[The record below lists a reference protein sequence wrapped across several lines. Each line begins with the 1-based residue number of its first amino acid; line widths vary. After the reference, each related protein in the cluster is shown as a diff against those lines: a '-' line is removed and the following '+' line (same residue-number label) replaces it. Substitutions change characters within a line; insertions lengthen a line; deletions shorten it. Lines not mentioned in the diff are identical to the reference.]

1 MNPSPNP
8 AAFSVNTT
16 ARRPKVR
23 RGRLGIRLSEPLLR
37 RLREYAAAKG
47 RKESAIIEDL
57 VADYLASGGGRHTES
72 SPSSPIDRLVAAIND
87 DRAAR
92 GAQLGEVLRAV
103 ELLSEAFGRFVGVW
117 MTTAAPVPAE
127 ESKRADFRK
136 ANTANY
142 ESFARA
148 VVGYFAQG
156 HRFARD
162 LPDSPQGSPPRA
174 PRAGAGTSSG
184 QGGRKV

>member
-1 MNPSPNP
+1 MNPNP
-8 AAFSVNTT
+8 AASSVNTA

-57 VADYLASGGGRHTES
+57 VANYLASGGGRHTES

-92 GAQLGEVLRAV
+92 GAQIGEVLRAV
-103 ELLSEAFGRFVGVW
+103 ELLSEAFGTFVGLW
-117 MTTAAPVPAE
+117 MTTAAPLPPD
-127 ESKRADFRK
+127 ESKRAAVGK
-136 ANTANY
+136 ASAANY
-142 ESFARA
+142 EYFAR
-148 VVGYFAQG
+148 VVVAHFARG

-162 LPDSPQGSPPRA
+162 LPDPQQVTPPRA
-174 PRAGAGTSSG
+174 PRASGVTSSG
-184 QGGRKV
+184 QGGGKV

>member
-1 MNPSPNP
+1 MSPNP
-8 AAFSVNTT
+8 AASVNTA

-92 GAQLGEVLRAV
+92 GAQIGEVLRAV
-103 ELLSEAFGRFVGVW
+103 ELLSEAFGTFVGLW
-117 MTTAAPVPAE
+117 MTTAEPLPAD
-127 ESKRADFRK
+127 ESRRAAVSK
-136 ANTANY
+136 ATAANY
-142 ESFARA
+142 DYFART
-148 VVGYFAQG
+148 VVAHFSRG
-156 HRFARD
+156 HRFERD
-162 LPDSPQGSPPRA
+162 PPDPQPPRA
-174 PRAGAGTSSG
+174 PRASGGTSSA
-184 QGGRKV
+184 QGSGKV